1 MERIKRISVSIPEI
15 LFKEFENVREIVGEK
30 KRSRAVAEA
39 LYEYISVNRWTK
51 LEGDISGVMI
61 VCCRRDKEMNF
72 LFDVEN
78 AFVDVIKSSFHV
90 RIDSLNY
97 LWIFVFSGHS
107 ERVKKLAREM
117 GKRKC
122 IKGVRIFTIHA

>member
-1 MERIKRISVSIPEI
+1 MERIKRISVSIPEM

-51 LEGDISGVMI
+51 LEGEISGVMI
-61 VCCRRDKEMNF
+61 ICCRRDKEMNF
-72 LFDVEN
+72 LFDIEN
-78 AFVDVIKSSFHV
+78 MFADIIKSSFYARV
-90 RIDSLNY
+90 DSLNY
-97 LWIFVFSGHS
+97 IWMFVFSGHS
-107 ERVKKLAREM
+107 ERVKRMAKEI

-122 IKGVRIFTIHA
+122 IKSVRIFTIHA